1 MKPDELKYWLAFN
14 KIPRVGRVRT
24 RLLEEH
30 FGTLEHAWRAGLA
43 EFKAAGLDSRTATS
57 VATQKLRID
66 PDAELDRVAKAG
78 ITALTWHDDGFP
90 ARLKEIYDVPPVLY
104 IRGEL
109 SPDDERSIAVVGTRK
124 PSAYGRE
131 AAYNLSQDM
140 AKSGVTVV
148 SGLALGIDGV
158 AHQAALDAGC
168 RTLAVMGSGV
178 DVIYPW
184 SHDRLARQIVEN
196 GALISEHPP
205 GTRPTAQHFPRRNRI
220 MSGMTL
226 GTVVIEAGE
235 KSGALLTAHHALEQ
249 NREVFAVPGNVFSPT
264 SLGANR
270 LIRDSAAKLVV
281 DYRDVLEELNL
292 SYVGEQ
298 GEQIEMAAHFPEDEN
313 EAALLGFVT
322 FDPVHI
328 DEVVRTSG
336 MDISLVSGALAMMEL
351 KGVVRQVGGM
361 NYIRI
366 KERPAEYQAV

>member
-1 MKPDELKYWLAFN
+1 MKPEELKYWLAFN
-14 KIPRVGRVRT
+14 KVPRIGRVRT
-24 RLLEEH
+24 GMLEAH
-30 FGTLEHAWRAGLA
+30 FGTLEQAWRAGLT
-43 EFKAAGLDSRTATS
+43 ELTAAGLDSRTATT
-57 VATQKLRID
+57 VATRKLRID
-66 PDAELDRVAKAG
+66 PDAELEQVVKAG
-78 ITALTWHDDGFP
+78 IRAYTWHDDEYP

-104 IRGEL
+104 VRGEL

-131 AAYNLSQDM
+131 VAYQLTQDV
-140 AKSGVTVV
+140 AKSGVTIV
-148 SGLALGIDGV
+148 SGLALGIDAV
-158 AHQAALDAGC
+158 AHQAAVDAGR
-168 RTLAVMGSGV
+168 RTVAVLGSGV

-184 SHDRLARQIVEN
+184 RHAKLVERIVEN
-196 GALISEHPP
+196 GAIVSEHPL
-205 GTRPTAQHFPRRNRI
+205 GTRPSAQHFPRRNRI

-249 NREVFAVPGNVFSPT
+249 NREVFAVPGNVFAPT
-264 SLGANR
+264 SRGTNR
-270 LIRDSAAKLVV
+270 LIRDSAAKLVI
-281 DYRDVLEELNL
+281 DYKDVLQELNL
-292 SYVGEQ
+292 SYV

-322 FDPVHI
+322 YDPVHI
-328 DEVVRTSG
+328 DEVVRSSG

-366 KERPAEYQAV
+366 KETPAEYQAV

>member
-14 KIPRVGRVRT
+14 RIPQVGRVRI
-24 RLLEEH
+24 RLLEQH
-30 FGTLEHAWRAGLA
+30 FGALEQAWKAGLA
-43 EFKAAGLDSRTATS
+43 EYKQAGLDNRTATT
-57 VATQKLRID
+57 VATRKLGID
-66 PDAELDRVAKAG
+66 PDAELDGIAKAG
-78 ITALTWHDDGFP
+78 ITALTWHDDEYP

-104 IRGEL
+104 IRGSL
-109 SPDDERSIAVVGTRK
+109 NQDDERSIAVVGTRK
-124 PSAYGRE
+124 ASAYGRE
-131 AAYNLSQDM
+131 VAYHLSQDM
-140 AKSGVTVV
+140 AKSGVTIV

-168 RTLAVMGSGV
+168 RTLAVLGSGV
-178 DVIYPW
+178 DVIYPPG
-184 SHDRLARQIVEN
+184 HRRLAEQIVEN
-196 GALISEHPP
+196 GALVSEHPP
-205 GTRPTAQHFPRRNRI
+205 GTRPSAQHFPRRNRI

-249 NREVFAVPGNVFSPT
+249 NREVFAVPGNVFAPT
-264 SLGANR
+264 SLGTNR
-270 LIRDSAAKLVV
+270 LIRDSAAKLVL

-292 SYVGEQ
+292 SYV

-322 FDPVHI
+322 YDPVHI
-328 DEVVRTSG
+328 DDVVRSSG

-351 KGVVRQVGGM
+351 KGIVRQVGGM